1 MAKRGVEWPQR
12 AAKKPCCGPNSG
24 RSNNSKQEEE
34 TRSSRILELSSSL
47 LSSLPPHLL
56 LAKRHHPPG
65 HDHRNH
71 KRPRYGSDA
80 LEARMRGLQIC
91 CETDKDDMRTTERGK
106 ENNSHPSWSSFLPEL
121 LRLICCRLWLA
132 DVPRFGAVCKHW
144 NSCSFPVYP
153 ADATPIL
160 ISSTLTDTGL
170 IRCYSPCFNKMFVL
184 TTTIRAPESRIFS
197 AAADGWVI
205 LRKPN
210 KTILFGNLLD
220 GSMFETPE
228 YEHDE
233 VYLCTPRDNG
243 HEHPKD
249 CGIFGVYASM
259 GTVKIQSWDGESWEN
274 FEEQHGGGGDDD
286 DDDDDMEGDDHRR
299 LFTMSFCCNPV
310 LHKGLLYCLGQ
321 GGSLGVYDPMEIKWS
336 VLHKPSSFGSEL
348 QYKNCY
354 LVESQGE
361 LLVVLTGKN
370 GTPIYVLRLND
381 TEMVWERMESLGGR
395 ALFTGT
401 VASLSVAKPPESMAN
416 KVYLPRFY
424 GHPEVIQAEL
434 TKSGDR
440 LFFVPKPK
448 QGSDEPG
455 DAGRAKHGAGGDKNC
470 AWCYDLELGS
480 GPGVE
485 KQFAGSKNLLQYVW
499 VRLGPASPT
508 DRMSLCT

>member
-1 MAKRGVEWPQR
+1 M
-12 AAKKPCCGPNSG
+12 
-24 RSNNSKQEEE
+24 
-34 TRSSRILELSSSL
+34 L
-47 LSSLPPHLL
+47 
-56 LAKRHHPPG
+56 
-65 HDHRNH
+65 
-71 KRPRYGSDA
+71 
-80 LEARMRGLQIC
+80 IC
-91 CETDKDDMRTTERGK
+91 CETDKDDMRTTEDGK
-106 ENNSHPSWSSFLPEL
+106 ENNSHPYPCWSSFLPEL

-144 NSCSFPVYP
+144 NSCAFPVYP

-160 ISSTLTDTGL
+160 MSSTLTDTGL

-205 LRKPN
+205 LRRPN

-220 GSMFETPE
+220 GSVFETPE
-228 YEHDE
+228 YQHDE

-274 FEEQHGGGGDDD
+274 FE
-286 DDDDDMEGDDHRR
+286 DDDDMEGDDHRR
-299 LFTMSFCCNPV
+299 PFTMSFCCNPV
-310 LHKGLLYCLGQ
+310 LHKGLLYCLGE
-321 GGSLGVYDPMEIKWS
+321 GGSLGVYDPMEVKWS

-361 LLVVLTGKN
+361 LLAVLTGKN

-401 VASLSVAKPPESMAN
+401 VASLSVAKPPETMAN

-424 GHPEVIQAEL
+424 GRPEVIQAEL

-448 QGSDEPG
+448 PKQGSDES
-455 DAGRAKHGAGGDKNC
+455 GDKNG

-480 GPGVE
+480 GVD

-499 VRLGPASPT
+499 VHLGPASPT
-508 DRMSLCT
+508 DRMSIGT